1 MPGMAKKIN
10 VTVLQASFTQT
21 YSLDLAR
28 AVDLVQATREHVER
42 TEELARILT
51 RLFQECY
58 GYDDDEPNL
67 GYCCRLVCHVLE
79 SVSKALE
86 PLGTVLLGRDP
97 QLLVA
102 ACERQRQQLLS
113 VQAIVRA
120 IRHVV
125 RDANLAGKDVRDVKD
140 ALGELDA
147 CIAICLVTLTPIALG
162 LPPVH

>member
-1 MPGMAKKIN
+1 MAKMIK
-10 VTVLQASFTQT
+10 VTDLQASFTQT
-21 YSLDLAR
+21 HPLDLAR
-28 AVDLVQATREHVER
+28 AGDLVHATREHVER

-67 GYCCRLVCHVLE
+67 GYCCRLVYQVLE
-79 SVSKALE
+79 SVHKALG
-86 PLGTVLLGRDP
+86 PLGTSLSCCDP

-102 ACERQRQQLLS
+102 ACERQRQQLLG
-113 VQAIVRA
+113 VQATVRA

-125 RDANLAGKDVRDVKD
+125 RDANMVGKDARDMKD

-147 CIAICLVTLTPIALG
+147 CIADCLVTLTPIALG
-162 LPPVH
+162 LPSVH